1 MAAKPKILIADDQPD
16 VQRAISFICAAEG
29 YQPITASSPAAAL
42 KQLAEGSFDLLL
54 MDMNYRADHTSG
66 EEGLRLIQEVRQL
79 RPDLPVVVMTAWGSI
94 ALAVEAL
101 KLGAKD
107 FLQKPWDNERLIQIL
122 RTQLELRSALQGKA
136 KLEAENQAWRDAAK
150 TQPEP
155 LVSLS
160 PSMREVYRMVEQ
172 VAPADANVLITGENG
187 TGKNVVARLIHERS
201 TRSARPLISV
211 NMGGIPENLFE
222 SEMFG
227 HVKGAFTDARADR
240 VGRFELADG
249 GSLFLDE
256 IGNLT
261 SSQQSKILRVLET
274 GEFERVG
281 SSRTQKVDT
290 RILSATNAD
299 LQRDIQ
305 NGRFREDLFFRLNT
319 IEIHLPPLRERKE
332 DLPSLVDLF
341 LTELSQRYRK
351 PALKVGPD
359 AMRAMQEYHWPG
371 NLRELR
377 HVIERAVLLARAD
390 FLEAGDLGIMQT
402 GGRGT
407 TIEELDLEGVE
418 AHLIKKALSRF
429 SGNANQAAEALGLSR
444 SAFYR
449 RMQKYGIKAREG

>member
-16 VQRAISFICAAEG
+16 VQRAISFICTAEG
-29 YQPITASSPAAAL
+29 YHPITASSPAAAL
-42 KQLAEGSFDLLL
+42 RQLTESNFDLLL

-136 KLEAENQAWRDAAK
+136 KLEAENRAWRDAAK

-155 LVSLS
+155 LVSQS
-160 PSMREVYRMVEQ
+160 PAMREVYRMVEQ

-201 TRSARPLISV
+201 TRSTRPLISV

-249 GSLFLDE
+249 GSLFLDV

-261 SSQQSKILRVLET
+261 S
-274 GEFERVG
+274 
-281 SSRTQKVDT
+281 
-290 RILSATNAD
+290 A
-299 LQRDIQ
+299 
-305 NGRFREDLFFRLNT
+305 
-319 IEIHLPPLRERKE
+319 
-332 DLPSLVDLF
+332 
-341 LTELSQRYRK
+341 
-351 PALKVGPD
+351 
-359 AMRAMQEYHWPG
+359 
-371 NLRELR
+371 
-377 HVIERAVLLARAD
+377 
-390 FLEAGDLGIMQT
+390 
-402 GGRGT
+402 
-407 TIEELDLEGVE
+407 
-418 AHLIKKALSRF
+418 
-429 SGNANQAAEALGLSR
+429 
-444 SAFYR
+444 
-449 RMQKYGIKAREG
+449 